1 MATSRVPRDGVGME
15 VPPVG
20 ACGPWDCVGVLVGVP
35 VLGVN
40 GGSRGGIQLVGSPV
54 EVLVGVPVP
63 VGLPVEVF
71 VGLPVVGVPV
81 GVGVLAA
88 PTTVKTSDT
97 APDSAPVNVAV

>member
-54 EVLVGVPVP
+54 EM
-63 VGLPVEVF
+63 F
-71 VGLPVVGVPV
+71 VGVPV
-81 GVGVLAA
+81 GVGVLSA